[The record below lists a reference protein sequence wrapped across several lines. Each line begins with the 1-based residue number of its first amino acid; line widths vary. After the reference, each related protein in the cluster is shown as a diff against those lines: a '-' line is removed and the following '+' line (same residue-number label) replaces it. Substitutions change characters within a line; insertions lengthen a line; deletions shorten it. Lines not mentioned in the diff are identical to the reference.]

1 MGPGSKQASLAA
13 GLCPQ
18 SWTNRL
24 LPASSSEDKWI
35 CRCGACNGHRGQSL
49 GSDTACRFF
58 CVRRGA
64 CGLAFPVKR
73 HCKASLPRAG
83 DARNQSI
90 HDLSAKSV
98 GAENALAT
106 TQGVDAAPV
115 PPSLREA
122 LMEGLPVSLPGGPFS
137 VLVAGYGPRD
147 RSLSVGAKS
156 AVVTGVSTLLAPADA
171 PDCVGPARPARGRQG
186 GRGVGKAQA
195 VTTGWSASLG
205 WRIPAE
211 SCNVSHAICERLAKA
226 LANVRWHHVH
236 TAGAKGL

>member
-73 HCKASLPRAG
+73 HCKASRPRAG

-122 LMEGLPVSLPGGPFS
+122 LKEGLPASLPGGPFS
-137 VLVAGYGPRD
+137 ALVAGYGPRD
-147 RSLSVGAKS
+147 RFLSVGAES
-156 AVVTGVSTLLAPADA
+156 AVVTNQGVEATRATDA
-171 PDCVGPARPARGRQG
+171 PTAWTRPPSTRGRQAAR
-186 GRGVGKAQA
+186 RGQ
-195 VTTGWSASLG
+195 SASRHKRFSSFARLADTPG
-205 WRIPAE
+205 E
-211 SCNVSHAICERLAKA
+211 LERLACNLRVPGQGPPMSVGITFSSKSQM
-226 LANVRWHHVH
+226 L
-236 TAGAKGL
+236 

>member
-122 LMEGLPVSLPGGPFS
+122 LKEGLPASLPGGPFS

-147 RSLSVGAKS
+147 RFLFVGAES
-156 AVVTGVSTLLAPADA
+156 AVVTNQGVEATRATDA
-171 PDCVGPARPARGRQG
+171 PTAWTRPPSTRGRQAA
-186 GRGVGKAQA
+186 RGVGKAQA
-195 VTTGWSASLG
+195 VTSGSLASLG
-205 WRIPAE
+205 WRIPLE
-211 SCNVSHAICERLAKA
+211 SFN
-226 LANVRWHHVH
+226 
-236 TAGAKGL
+236 